1 VKLIGFSFIDSWRFV
16 KFVSN
21 PRKRKTNRSK
31 QRKQRTGINR
41 SAKTSLFPEFI
52 LVLLVLACVMLIH
65 ASTVAAPAEL
75 RWPQF
80 RGPGGSGVAVG
91 SDFPIHFGAESNV
104 VWKTTLP
111 GGHSSPC
118 IWDSKIFVTGLSDGK
133 LETLGL
139 DRHNGKILWRRA
151 VEPGPM
157 EKGSR
162 NSNPAAATPVCDGS
176 NVCVYFAAFGLIS
189 YNLDGKEQWRKPLP
203 TPVTQHGASSS
214 PVIAGGK
221 VLLACDQDLDSYL
234 LAVDAATG
242 ATLWRNERSGFRRGF
257 STPLPWPQH
266 HPATAIVAGTLRL
279 VAYNLRDGTEQ
290 WSVSGLPNEMVT
302 SPVAGDDLIFVA
314 GWTPGAGV
322 SRLPRVDALLE
333 QGDRD
338 HDGRLTRDEAPAG
351 PARQHFL
358 YIDADKDGFVT
369 RAEWDSLARI
379 FEQSQNALLAIRPN
393 GTGDVTATHIAWKQ
407 TRGLPYVPS
416 PLFYDGR
423 IYLVKNGGLAS
434 CFEAKTGKVF
444 YQEERLGVVGDF
456 YSSPIAANG
465 KICVASQPG
474 TVVIYEAGDIL
485 NVLAR
490 NSLGEPIMATPAIVD
505 GKLYVR
511 TRGYLYA
518 FGQSK

>member
-1 VKLIGFSFIDSWRFV
+1 
-16 KFVSN
+16 
-21 PRKRKTNRSK
+21 
-31 QRKQRTGINR
+31 
-41 SAKTSLFPEFI
+41 
-52 LVLLVLACVMLIH
+52 VLASVTLIH
-65 ASTVAAPAEL
+65 ASGVAVAAES

-91 SDFPIHFGAESNV
+91 SDFPIHFGPESNV
-104 VWKTTLP
+104 VWKTALP
-111 GGHSSPC
+111 TGHSSPC
-118 IWDSKIFVTGLSDGK
+118 IWGNRIFLTGLSDGK
-133 LETLGL
+133 LETLCL
-139 DRHNGKILWRRA
+139 ERRDGKILWQRA
-151 VEPGPM
+151 VEPGQM

-162 NSNPAAATPVCDGS
+162 NSNPAAATPACDGT
-176 NVCVYFAAFGLIS
+176 NLCVYFAAFGLIS
-189 YNLDGKEQWRKPLP
+189 YNLDGQELWRKPLP

-214 PVIAGGK
+214 PVIAAGK
-221 VLLACDQDLDSYL
+221 VLLTCDQDVDSYL

-242 ATLWRNERSGFRRGF
+242 ATLWKKERPGFRRGF
-257 STPLPWPQH
+257 STPLLWPED
-266 HPATAIVAGTLRL
+266 HPETAIVAGTLRL
-279 VAYNLRDGTEQ
+279 VAYALRDGAEL

-302 SPVAGDDLIFVA
+302 SPEAGDGLVFVA

-322 SRLPRVDALLE
+322 SRVPKFDTLLE

-338 HDGRLTRDEAPAG
+338 HDGRLTRDEAPVG

-358 YIDADKDGFVT
+358 YIDADRDGFIT
-369 RAEWDSLARI
+369 RTEWESLATI
-379 FEQSQNALLAIRPN
+379 FEKSQNALLAVRPN

-416 PLFYDGR
+416 PLYYDGR
-423 IYLVKNGGLAS
+423 VYLVKNGGLAS

-456 YSSPIAANG
+456 YSSLVAANG

-474 TVVIYEAGDIL
+474 TVVIYEAGEAL

-490 NSLGEPIMATPAIVD
+490 NSLGEPIMATPAIVE

-518 FGQSK
+518 FGPSGALNP